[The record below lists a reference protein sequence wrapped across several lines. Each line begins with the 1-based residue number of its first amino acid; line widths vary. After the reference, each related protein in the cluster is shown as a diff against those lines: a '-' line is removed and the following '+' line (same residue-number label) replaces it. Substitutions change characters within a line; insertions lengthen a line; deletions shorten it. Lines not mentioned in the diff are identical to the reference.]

1 MARHKEAYTNQEI
14 YLYKLKRNRIA
25 VNIWRVTGLILLL
38 GLWELASRREWID
51 SFIFSSPSGIVKCFI
66 SMLTTQDLGMH
77 TWVTLKETFISFMLM
92 IGIGLVLAVIL
103 WRFKILADIFE
114 PYLVVL
120 NSLPKS
126 ALAPLML
133 VWLGANQ
140 KTIIVS
146 GISVGIFGAVL
157 SLYAGFL
164 KVDNEQIK
172 LIETL
177 GGNKRHV
184 LTKVM
189 LPSTMPI
196 LISVMKV
203 NIGLSLV
210 GVVIGEFFAANSGL
224 GYLIIYGSQVFQL
237 DMVVMS
243 IMVLCVLTIV
253 FYQVIHLLEKSIS
266 KIFMM

>member
-1 MARHKEAYTNQEI
+1 M
-14 YLYKLKRNRIA
+14 LK
-25 VNIWRVTGLILLL
+25 
-38 GLWELASRREWID
+38 
-51 SFIFSSPSGIVKCFI
+51 
-66 SMLTTQDLGMH
+66 TQDLMSH
-77 TWVTLKETFISFMLM
+77 TIITLRETFVSFSLM
-92 IGIGLVLAVIL
+92 IIIGLIAAIVL
-103 WRFKILADIFE
+103 WRFKMLADIFE

-140 KTIIVS
+140 KTIIIS
-146 GISVGIFGAVL
+146 GMSVGIFGAIL
-157 SLYAGFL
+157 SLYAGFM
-164 KVDNEQIK
+164 KVDAEQIK

-177 GGNKRHV
+177 GGKKKDV
-184 LTKVM
+184 LLKVM
-189 LPSTMPI
+189 LPSTLPI

-203 NIGLSLV
+203 SLGLSLV
-210 GVVIGEFFAANSGL
+210 GVVIGEFFAANKGL

-243 IMVLCVLTIV
+243 IMILCLLTIV
-253 FYQVIHLLEKSIS
+253 FYQLIHILEKSVS

>member
-1 MARHKEAYTNQEI
+1 MAKPDLSAHEI
-14 YLYKLKRNRIA
+14 YLKSIKRNKILVYFWRIIGI
-25 VNIWRVTGLILLL
+25 VGLLII
-38 GLWELASRREWID
+38 WELASYKEWID

-66 SMLTTQDLGMH
+66 SMLKTQNLLEH
-77 TWVTLKETFISFMLM
+77 TWITLRETFISFSLM
-92 IGIGLVLAVIL
+92 IIIALIAAVFL
-103 WRFKILADIFE
+103 WRFKMLADIFE

-140 KTIIVS
+140 KTIIIS
-146 GISVGIFGAVL
+146 GMSVGIFGAIL
-157 SLYAGFL
+157 SLYSGFM
-164 KVDNEQIK
+164 KVDTEQIK
-172 LIETL
+172 LIQTL
-177 GGNKRHV
+177 GGKSSDV
-184 LTKVM
+184 LIKVM
-189 LPSTMPI
+189 LPSTLPI

-210 GVVIGEFFAANSGL
+210 GVVIGEFFAANKGL

-243 IMVLCVLTIV
+243 IMILCILTIL
-253 FYQVIHLLEKSIS
+253 FYQIIHIIEKSVS
-266 KIFMM
+266 KLFLM

>member
-1 MARHKEAYTNQEI
+1 MAGRELSNHEL
-14 YLYKLKRNRIA
+14 YLKQIKRKRIA
-25 VNIWRVTGLILLL
+25 VYFWRVIGLIALL
-38 GLWELASRREWID
+38 GIWELASYKEWID

-66 SMLTTQDLGMH
+66 SMLKTQDLMTH
-77 TWVTLKETFISFMLM
+77 TIITLRETFVSFSLM
-92 IGIGLVLAVIL
+92 IIIGLIAAIVL
-103 WRFKILADIFE
+103 WRFKMLADIFE

-140 KTIIVS
+140 KTIIIS
-146 GISVGIFGAVL
+146 GMSVGIFGAIL
-157 SLYAGFL
+157 SLYAGFM
-164 KVDNEQIK
+164 KVDAEQIK

-177 GGNKRHV
+177 GGKKKDV
-184 LTKVM
+184 LLKVM
-189 LPSTMPI
+189 LPSTLPI

-203 NIGLSLV
+203 SLGLSLV
-210 GVVIGEFFAANSGL
+210 GVVIGEFFAANKGL

-243 IMVLCVLTIV
+243 IMILCLLTIV
-253 FYQVIHLLEKSIS
+253 FYQLIHILEKSVS

>member
-1 MARHKEAYTNQEI
+1 MAEINRTNQE
-14 YLYKLKRNRIA
+14 LFLFKLKRHKIL
-25 VNIWRVTGLILLL
+25 VNVFRVLGIIILLL
-38 GLWELASRREWID
+38 VWELSAYFEWID
-51 SFIFSSPSGIVKCFI
+51 SFIFSSPSAVVRCFI
-66 SMLTTQDLGMH
+66 SMLRTNDLAMH
-77 TWVTLKETFISFMLM
+77 TFVTLKETFFSFLIMMLSAL
-92 IGIGLVLAVIL
+92 ILAIVL

-164 KVDNEQIK
+164 KVDQEQIK

-177 GGNKRHV
+177 GGNKRQV

-196 LISVMKV
+196 LISSMKV

-210 GVVIGEFFAANSGL
+210 GVVIGEFFAADEGL
-224 GYLIIYGSQVFQL
+224 GYLIIYGSQVFML
-237 DMVVMS
+237 DMVIMS
-243 IMVLCVLTIV
+243 IIVLCVLTIV
-253 FYQVIHLLEKSIS
+253 FYQLIHLLEKSII
-266 KIFMM
+266 KLLNL

>member
-1 MARHKEAYTNQEI
+1 MGKRKNKLTNQEL
-14 YLYKLKRNRIA
+14 YLRELKRHKIS
-25 VNIWRVTGLILLL
+25 VNIFRVIGLVLLL
-38 GLWELASRREWID
+38 GIWELASYKEWID

-66 SMLTTQDLGMH
+66 SMIKSNDLVMH
-77 TWVTLKETFISFMLM
+77 TWVTMKETFISFILM
-92 IGIGLVLAVIL
+92 IGIGLVIAVIL

-146 GISVGIFGAVL
+146 GMSVGIFGAVL

-164 KVDNEQIK
+164 KVDTEQIK

-177 GGNKRHV
+177 GGNKRQV

-210 GVVIGEFFAANSGL
+210 GVVIGEFFAANKGL
-224 GYLIIYGSQVFQL
+224 GYLIIYGSQVFML

-243 IMVLCVLTIV
+243 IMVLCVLTIL
-253 FYQVIHLLEKSIS
+253 FYQLIHILEKSII
-266 KIFMM
+266 KLLNL

>member
-1 MARHKEAYTNQEI
+1 MARHDLTAHEMYIKKI
-14 YLYKLKRNRIA
+14 KRNKIA
-25 VNIWRVTGLILLL
+25 VYFWRVVGLIGLL
-38 GLWELASRREWID
+38 GLWEFASYKEWID
-51 SFIFSSPSGIVKCFI
+51 SFIFSSPSGIIKCFV
-66 SMLTTQDLGMH
+66 SMLKTQDLLSH
-77 TWVTLKETFISFMLM
+77 TWITLRETFISFSLM
-92 IGIGLVLAVIL
+92 IIIGLFVAVVL
-103 WRFKILADIFE
+103 WRFKMLAEIFE
-114 PYLVVL
+114 PYIVVL

-140 KTIIVS
+140 KTIIIS
-146 GISVGIFGAVL
+146 GMSVGIFGAIL
-157 SLYAGFL
+157 SLYTGFM
-164 KVDNEQIK
+164 KVDTEQIK

-177 GGNKRHV
+177 GGRKIDV

-189 LPSTMPI
+189 LPSTLPI

-243 IMVLCVLTIV
+243 IMILCLLTIV
-253 FYQVIHLLEKSIS
+253 FYQIIHIIEKSVS